1 MTWRGPGTTWDGG
14 KSDDGQIQE
23 AARIVAECL
32 TGYEIEIEPT
42 LWLPFDGAPPFTISS
57 DGTDSFIVD
66 PEHPASSPDGQYAL
80 RHPDVAVL
88 DGNRAVLLVELDGSW
103 HDTVPGRKATD
114 RRDRDYRA
122 ANIPFIAIR
131 LSEYPDGWQP
141 ELRRRL
147 KCMKYIPPLG
157 RADGE

>member
-42 LWLPFDGAPPFTISS
+42 LWIPRDGTLPFTISAI
-57 DGTDSFIVD
+57 GMDSF
-66 PEHPASSPDGQYAL
+66 PEAPPTTATDDYAM
-80 RHPDVAVL
+80 RHPDLAVL
-88 DGNRAVLLVELDGSW
+88 DGTRPVFLVELDGSW

-122 ANIPFIAIR
+122 AGIPCIAIR
-131 LSEYPDGWQP
+131 LSEYPDGWQD

-157 RADGE
+157 RADEES